1 MKSRR
6 ASWVAV
12 LLAVLSIP
20 GIFLGGAVPA
30 SAGPWSGEGRYS
42 CPAPSDLSGV
52 RSRKDLLGEHYSPA
66 DNLEAIDVFMI
77 DRAQSTIE
85 IAMYAF
91 TDRAIADAVTRA
103 ASRGVRVWIY
113 RDGIQIRD
121 RGDQTRRI
129 LGSSGG
135 LRGLIQ
141 VLVKRN
147 SSRNIMHLKAYAI
160 DGKWLRTGSANWS
173 PPGEGAWCGRGRR
186 PHRDQQDNNLFL
198 TDDPREVRKFE
209 ETFRRIWSRGTNW
222 NWKETPVERK
232 SR

>member
-1 MKSRR
+1 MKIRKASRL
-6 ASWVAV
+6 AV
-12 LLAVLSIP
+12 LFAVLSIP

-77 DRAQSTIE
+77 DRAQSTLE

-91 TDRAIADAVTRA
+91 TDRAIADAVIRA

-121 RGDQTRRI
+121 KGDQIRRI
-129 LGSSGG
+129 LASRAGQS
-135 LRGLIQ
+135 GLIR

-147 SSRNIMHLKAYAI
+147 SSRNIMHLKAYAV
-160 DGKWLRTGSANWS
+160 DSVWLRTGSANWS
-173 PPGEGAWCGRGRR
+173 PFGEGAWCTRFRR
-186 PHRDQQDNNLFL
+186 PHWDQQDNNLFV

-209 ETFRRIWSRGTNW
+209 VLFRRIWSRGSNRTFR
-222 NWKETPVERK
+222 ETPVERK
-232 SR
+232 F

>member
-6 ASWVAV
+6 VRWVTV
-12 LLAVLSIP
+12 LIAVLSIL
-20 GIFLGGAVPA
+20 LGGAVPA
-30 SAGPWSGEGRYS
+30 SAGPWSGEGRYF

-52 RSRKDLLGEHYSPA
+52 RSRKDLLGEHYSPSE
-66 DNLEAIDVFMI
+66 NLEAIDVFMI
-77 DRAQSTIE
+77 DRAQSTLE

-91 TDRAIADAVTRA
+91 TDRAIADAVNRA

-121 RGDQTRRI
+121 RGDQTKRI
-129 LGSSGG
+129 LGSPGG

-147 SSRNIMHLKAYAI
+147 SSRNIMHLKAYAV
-160 DGKWLRTGSANWS
+160 DSAWLRTGSANWS
-173 PPGEGAWCGRGRR
+173 PPGEGSWCSWGRR
-186 PHRDQQDNNLFL
+186 PHRDQQDNNLFV

-209 ETFRRIWSRGTNW
+209 VLFRRIWSRGLNRNW
-222 NWKETPVERK
+222 SETLVERK
-232 SR
+232 F